1 LETPV
6 APSVGSQAAP
16 AKSTIKVATQTLRR
30 RPSTMLATLFENLCE
45 LPDAEIFGVRG
56 QTAARPRKNSSAGN
70 RVNAATHAK
79 KMPVAAIG
87 PKDWFELRSETN
99 KHSSAMATVA
109 ADAVMAPKEA
119 FHEAFKESAT
129 DSVCCNSSLWRAT
142 RSSE

>member
-1 LETPV
+1 
-6 APSVGSQAAP
+6 AP
-16 AKSTIKVATQTLRR
+16 AKSTIKVPTQTLRGL
-30 RPSTMLATLFENLCE
+30 PSTMLATLFQNLCE
-45 LPDAEIFGVRG
+45 LPDPEIFGVTG
-56 QTAARPRKNSSAGN
+56 QNAARPHKNSSAGN

-119 FHEAFKESAT
+119 FHAAFNE
-129 DSVCCNSSLWRAT
+129 
-142 RSSE
+142 

>member
-1 LETPV
+1 
-6 APSVGSQAAP
+6 
-16 AKSTIKVATQTLRR
+16 
-30 RPSTMLATLFENLCE
+30 
-45 LPDAEIFGVRG
+45 
-56 QTAARPRKNSSAGN
+56 AGN

-99 KHSSAMATVA
+99 KHSRAMATVA

-142 RSSE
+142 RSSEESVAAPITKMDKMPWDCPLRAMIPAFAIQ

>member
-1 LETPV
+1 RGL
-6 APSVGSQAAP
+6 
-16 AKSTIKVATQTLRR
+16 
-30 RPSTMLATLFENLCE
+30 PSTMLATLFQNLCE
-45 LPDAEIFGVRG
+45 LPDPEIFGVTG
-56 QTAARPRKNSSAGN
+56 QNAARPHKNSSAGN

-87 PKDWFELRSETN
+87 PKDWLELRSEPN
-99 KHSSAMATVA
+99 KHSRAMTTFA